1 MVAFAAMG
9 PRSSSGEQA
18 LPEPGPA
25 AKESAPPRPQ
35 PSPGLERSLFRYIL
49 HHTWRDQALLLIV
62 TAISFPLIYINL
74 EIPKRI
80 VNGAIGGKGVPQQIL
95 GYEITQVGYLMLLSS
110 ALLALITL
118 NGAIKYWL
126 NLYRGVVGERMVRRL
141 RFQLYEAVTRFPLPH
156 FRKTSAGEMI
166 PMITAETDPI
176 GGFIGESIASPAFQ
190 GGILV
195 TYMTFIFVQE
205 FWLGVAAVA
214 LYPFQIWLI
223 PRLQRRI
230 NQLSKRRIL
239 MTRELSDRIG
249 DVIGGATEIRANDT
263 ARYELADSSA
273 RLGRIF
279 GIRLDIYKR
288 KFFVKFLNNFLAQ
301 ITPFF
306 FYAAGGYFVIMGQ
319 LSLGALVA
327 VLAAYK
333 DIIDP
338 WKELLKW
345 YETKEDVRVKY
356 EQVVSQF
363 EPDAML
369 PPELTRDPPADV
381 PRLQGP
387 LVANGLGYVDDGGG
401 VPIER
406 LTLEVPQGQHVALVG
421 KGESGKGELV
431 RLFARLAFPTAGK
444 LAIGNLSLATAHV
457 ALVGRRIAFA
467 SRNAHVFS
475 GTLLHNLLYG
485 LKHRPMS
492 AERPEGEAAGREQ
505 QQRVRNAI
513 LSGNSVDDIE
523 APWVDLAGADV
534 EDVQARALAV
544 LRVVSMDTELLAF
557 GLASRGSPQ
566 AEPALPELVLEARRR
581 VQERVKMPEFAPL
594 VELFDRNRYHSN
606 ISVGENVAFGTPLDA
621 AFAPENLIAN
631 AEVRQLIADVG
642 LLDELESAGIG
653 VARLMVELF
662 ADEQPDS
669 VLFAEYSIISAE
681 DLADFRAVLR
691 KIDDKGRQALSPRER
706 QMFLSLSLRVVVGRH
721 RLGIPDAPMQERLVA
736 ARLEFQRRFADRGVV
751 DFYDPQRFSPELSIQ
766 DNILFGR
773 PVYEQAR
780 AQAQI
785 TELVRDAA
793 LEVGMEAALIHKGL
807 EFQVGASGARL
818 SYSQKQRIAI
828 ARALMKD
835 ADLLVMD
842 EPTSGLDPALERV
855 IVTGVLEQMRG
866 RTVLWALGHAELAK
880 AFDRVLVLEHGRLAD
895 DGPFADLAGGD
906 TALKKL
912 LA

>member
-1 MVAFAAMG
+1 M
-9 PRSSSGEQA
+9 
-18 LPEPGPA
+18 
-25 AKESAPPRPQ
+25 
-35 PSPGLERSLFRYIL
+35 ERSLFRYIL
-49 HHTWRDQALLLIV
+49 RHTWRDQVLLLVV
-62 TAISFPLIYINL
+62 TVVSFPLIYINL
-74 EIPKRI
+74 ELPKRI
-80 VNGAIGGKGVPQQIL
+80 VNNAIGGKNLPQQVF
-95 GYEITQVGYLMLLSS
+95 GYEISQVGYLMLLSFV
-110 ALLALITL
+110 LLALITL

-126 NLYRGVVGERMVRRL
+126 NVYRGIVGERMVRRL
-141 RFQLYEAVTRFPLPH
+141 RYQLYEAVMRFPLPH

-190 GGILV
+190 GGLLI
-195 TYMTFIFVQE
+195 TYMLFIFVQE

-214 LYPFQIWLI
+214 LYPMQAWLI

-239 MTRELSDRIG
+239 MTRELADRIG

-263 ARYELADSSA
+263 ARYELADASA
-273 RLGRIF
+273 RLGRIY

-306 FYAAGGYFVIMGQ
+306 FYAAGGYFVIMGE

-363 EPDAML
+363 EPPSML
-369 PPELTRDPPADV
+369 PPELAQNPPEPV
-381 PRLQGP
+381 PRLEGA
-387 LVANGLGYVDDGGG
+387 LVASGVSFVDDGGG
-401 VPIER
+401 IPIER

-421 KGESGKGELV
+421 TGESGKGELV
-431 RLFARLAFPTAGK
+431 SLFARLTFPTAGR
-444 LAIGNLSLATAHV
+444 LAIGDTPLNSAHV
-457 ALVGRRIAFA
+457 AVVGRRIAFA

-475 GTLLHNLLYG
+475 GSLLHNLLYG

-492 AERPEGEAAGREQ
+492 SERYEGAAARQEEM
-505 QQRVRNAI
+505 RVRDAV
-513 LSGNSVDDIE
+513 LAGNSIDDIT
-523 APWVDLAGADV
+523 APWVDLGGADV
-534 EDVQARALAV
+534 EDVQARALSV
-544 LRVVSMDTELLAF
+544 LRLVAMDSELLGF
-557 GLASRGSPQ
+557 GLASRVSPQ
-566 AEPALPELVLEARRR
+566 VEPALPELVLEARKR
-581 VQERVKMPEFAPL
+581 VRQKVMMPEIAPL

-606 ISVGENVAFGTPLDA
+606 ISVGENIVFGTPLDA
-621 AFAPENLIAN
+621 AFVPDNLIAN
-631 AEVRQLIADVG
+631 AEVRKLIADVG
-642 LLDELESAGIG
+642 LLDELEIAGIG

-662 ADEQPDS
+662 ANEQPDS
-669 VLFAEYSIISAE
+669 ELFAEYSIISPE
-681 DLADFRAVLR
+681 DLADFRTVLR
-691 KIDDKGRQALSPRER
+691 KIDDKGRNALAPRER

-721 RLGIPDAPMQERLVA
+721 RLGIPDPAMRERVVA
-736 ARLEFQRRFADRGVV
+736 ARLEFQRRFAERKVV
-751 DFYDPQRFSPELSIQ
+751 EFYDPQRFSPELSIQ

-780 AQAQI
+780 AQARV
-785 TELVRDAA
+785 TELVREAA

-807 EFQVGASGARL
+807 EFNVGASGARL

-828 ARALMKD
+828 ARALMKNP
-835 ADLLVMD
+835 DLLVMD
-842 EPTSGLDPALERV
+842 EPTSGLDPVLERT

-866 RTVLWALGHAELAK
+866 RTVLWALGHVELAK
-880 AFDRVLVLEHGRLAD
+880 AFDRVLVLEHGRLVG
-895 DGPFADLAGGD
+895 DGPFTEVVQNG
-906 TALKKL
+906 KL
-912 LA
+912 PSKLVA

>member
-9 PRSSSGEQA
+9 PRSN
-18 LPEPGPA
+18 
-25 AKESAPPRPQ
+25 SAEQ
-35 PSPGLERSLFRYIL
+35 PSPDARPDEEPAPSRSKDAPRLERSLFRYIVQ
-49 HHTWRDQALLLIV
+49 HTWRDQVWLLIV
-62 TAISFPLIYINL
+62 TVISFPLIYINL
-74 EIPKRI
+74 ELPKRI
-80 VNGAIGGKGVPQQIL
+80 VNNAIGGKNLPQQIF
-95 GYEITQVGYLMLLSS
+95 GYEISQVGYLMLLSS

-126 NLYRGVVGERMVRRL
+126 NVYRGVVGERMVRRL
-141 RFQLYEAVTRFPLPH
+141 RYQLYEAVMRFPLPQ
-156 FRKTSAGEMI
+156 FRKMSAGEII

-214 LYPFQIWLI
+214 LYPMQVWLI

-249 DVIGGATEIRANDT
+249 DVIGGAAEIRANDT
-263 ARYELADSSA
+263 ARYELADASA
-273 RLGRIF
+273 RLGRIY
-279 GIRLDIYKR
+279 GIRLNIYKR

-306 FYAAGGYFVIMGQ
+306 FYAAGGYFVIMGD

-363 EPDAML
+363 EPPEML
-369 PPELTRDPPADV
+369 PAELTQDPPDEV

-387 LVANGLGYVDDGGG
+387 LVASNLSYVDDAGG

-421 KGESGKGELV
+421 KGESGKGDLV
-431 RLFARLAFPTAGK
+431 RLFARLVFPTSGK
-444 LAIGNLSLATAHV
+444 LAIGTVPLAAAHV
-457 ALVGRRIAFA
+457 AVVGRRIAFA

-485 LKHRPMS
+485 LKHRPIDGG
-492 AERPEGEAAGREQ
+492 AVDGEGARRAQERIRDAL
-505 QQRVRNAI
+505 
-513 LSGNSVDDIE
+513 LSGNSIDDIE
-523 APWVDLAGADV
+523 AAWVDLGGADV

-544 LRVVSMDTELLAF
+544 LRLVSMDAELLAF
-557 GLASRGSPQ
+557 GLASRASPEV
-566 AEPALPELVLEARRR
+566 EPSLPPLVLEARRR
-581 VQERVKMPEFAPL
+581 VQEKVKMPEIAPL
-594 VELFDRNRYHSN
+594 VELFDPNRYHSN
-606 ISVGENVAFGTPLDA
+606 ISVGENLVFGTPLSA

-642 LLDELESAGIG
+642 LLEELESAGIG

-669 VLFAEYSIISAE
+669 VLFAEYSIISPE
-681 DLADFRAVLR
+681 DLADFRAILR
-691 KIDDKGRQALSPRER
+691 KIDDKGRGALAPRER

-721 RLGIPDAPMQERLVA
+721 RLGIPDAAMQERLVA
-736 ARLEFQRRFADRGVV
+736 ARLEFQRRFQSRNVV
-751 DFYDPQRFSPELSIQ
+751 DFYDSQRFSPELSIQ

-780 AQAQI
+780 AQARI
-785 TELVRDAA
+785 TELVREVS

-807 EFQVGASGARL
+807 EFHVGASGARL

-835 ADLLVMD
+835 PDVLVMD
-842 EPTSGLDPALERV
+842 EPTSGLDPALERT
-855 IVTGVLEQMRG
+855 IVAGVLEQMRG

-880 AFDRVLVLEHGRLAD
+880 AFDRVLVLDHGRLAD
-895 DGPFADLAGGD
+895 DGAFTDLSGGE
-906 TALKKL
+906 TTLKKL